1 MSVQLLPILSR
12 NNAMHVQSP
21 TAKLVSIILL
31 PVFSITA
38 HSANPHTNSLMAYVK
53 DVSMDIIIVLRNALG
68 VIQLVQLVIV
78 ELLAPPVFLDL
89 LNIMD
94 NA

>member
-12 NNAMHVQSP
+12 NNAMYVQSP

-53 DVSMDIIIVLRNALG
+53 DV
-68 VIQLVQLVIV
+68 
-78 ELLAPPVFLDL
+78 
-89 LNIMD
+89 
-94 NA
+94 